1 METMK
6 DLLNID
12 ENDILTGSPRSKFFD
27 TIFNANRNLVE
38 DVLEQNLERYA
49 AMEHILKEHFGDDA
63 EMMIQELSY
72 DSQTIIEDGKNDIF
86 IKIVGEI
93 LSMHE

>member
-1 METMK
+1 MLE
-6 DLLNID
+6 ID
-12 ENDILTGSPRSKFFD
+12 EDDMLTGSPRSKFFD
-27 TIFNANRNLVE
+27 TVFNANRNLVK

-49 AMEHILKEHFGDDA
+49 AIEYILKERFGDDA
-63 EMMIQELSY
+63 ENIIQELSY
-72 DSQTIIEDGKNDIF
+72 SNQSVIEEGKNDLF

>member
-1 METMK
+1 MLE
-6 DLLNID
+6 ID
-12 ENDILTGSPRSKFFD
+12 EDDILTGSPRSKFFD

-38 DVLEQNLERYA
+38 DILEQNLERYA
-49 AMEHILKEHFGDDA
+49 AMEHILKECFGDGAEKMIRELPYKNQDA
-63 EMMIQELSY
+63 
-72 DSQTIIEDGKNDIF
+72 IEEGKNDLF